1 MTGFGWE
8 SSGGGGGSL
17 PSGFLQV
24 AGGVPLDTTLRTITD
39 GVGNASPLQLSTV
52 QVKINTT
59 DQFIVNTGATIY
71 SHPIY
76 IGAGYYFII
85 DNNGGTV
92 NTNAIG
98 SGTNY
103 KWDINSSNK
112 MNLDTNGNLILGTT
126 TASARLHVR
135 GDGTNPIARFETS
148 AGTETHIFRDSTQL
162 QFGSQ
167 GNYITATANGT
178 TSSTAGRGLLFVGQ
192 SGQGI
197 HQFNF
202 SSSNGETSGTIGGIN
217 LTGSYGVASGS
228 ALYQPLRIAYTIN
241 NVGTPVT
248 GTATGIF
255 LNATETA
262 LNGMGHDLL
271 DLQVGGSSRF
281 KATSSGVCS
290 AITFVTGNEYQFSVG
305 TRIRSTDAS
314 GTILFGNHDLSTFG
328 LLQFGNTT
336 NAFPAIKRNGAAID
350 FRLADDS
357 GFCNVQASQFISNLF
372 VGTTAGRMDIR
383 GQYDISIAGGF
394 TGGVGGVA
402 ISQGSNATPN
412 ASALLDISSTTKGFL
427 PPRMTTT
434 QVNAIA
440 SPAEGLVVYSTTENA
455 LCLYTGSSWRKLN
468 DSPL

>member
-1 MTGFGWE
+1 MSGFGWE

-135 GDGTNPIARFETS
+135 GDGTNPIARFENGAGQASVTFNQSSLGANVNFANAFTLIGNTS
-148 AGTETHIFRDSTQL
+148 TTIFQSSM
-162 QFGSQ
+162 GS
-167 GNYITATANGT
+167 T
-178 TSSTAGRGLLFVGQ
+178 TSNVGTIPIFDFTQGADGSTA
-192 SGQGI
+192 ST
-197 HQFNF
+197 
-202 SSSNGETSGTIGGIN
+202 SNYFRITKSIIP
-217 LTGSYGVASGS
+217 AAGS
-228 ALYQPLRIAYTIN
+228 ANFRQFIVDYTIN
-241 NVGTPVT
+241 ASGAQT
-248 GTATGIF
+248 GNATGIF

-262 LNGMGHDLL
+262 LNGMTHNLM
-271 DLQVGGSSRF
+271 DLQTGGVSKFRVDNFGNITSSSNVTISGQFIISSLGRIQGQ
-281 KATSSGVCS
+281 SSGVLTLTDS
-290 AITFVTGNEYQFSVG
+290 AG
-305 TRIRSTDAS
+305 TSFNR
-314 GTILFGNHDLSTFG
+314 
-328 LLQFGNTT
+328 LQFGGTT
-336 NAFPAIKRNGAAID
+336 NAFPAIKRNGAGID

-357 GFCNVQASQFISNLF
+357 ANCEITCGALSTTGISSLF
-372 VGTTAGRMDIR
+372 S
-383 GQYDISIAGGF
+383 GQLY
-394 TGGVGGVA
+394 V
-402 ISQGSNATPN
+402 GSNFTTTYRLNVGAFGSPP
-412 ASALLDISSTTKGFL
+412 ASAEMAVTSTTRGFL

-434 QVNAIA
+434 QKNAI
-440 SPAEGLVVYSTTENA
+440 STPATGLVLYDTTLNKLA
-455 LCLYTGSSWRKLN
+455 VYTGSAWETVTSL
-468 DSPL
+468 